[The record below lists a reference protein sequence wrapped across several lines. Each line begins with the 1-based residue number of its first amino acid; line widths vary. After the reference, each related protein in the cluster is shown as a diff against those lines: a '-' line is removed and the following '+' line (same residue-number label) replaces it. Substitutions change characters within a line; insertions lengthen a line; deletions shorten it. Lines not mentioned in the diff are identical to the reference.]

1 MKDGTVI
8 YKDGQWADG
17 WKDKKLRVAA
27 NAFAATTNRNKAGID
42 NPLFMLNETDSLI
55 SDDMA
60 MRETFIEELR
70 KEAGEN
76 DGRLDVDMQSYFIYQ
91 SYPGDDSNT

>member
-1 MKDGTVI
+1 
-8 YKDGQWADG
+8 
-17 WKDKKLRVAA
+17 
-27 NAFAATTNRNKAGID
+27 
-42 NPLFMLNETDSLI
+42 MLNETDSLI

-76 DGRLDVDMQSYFIYQ
+76 DGRLDVDLRSYFIYQ